1 MNCHCGPKQGD
12 SVRREEGGLLARTVT
27 AQERQAAGA
36 HARGD
41 AAQTRSR
48 YGSAT
53 WLSDRAAT
61 RLPRQA
67 TTACRR
73 ATAKKRGGQRL
84 QLSRARGQQHAATD
98 YGQATRDPADNR
110 DAPTRQPRRAV
121 PRAVTAHRGGS
132 RRRQAA
138 CTNFE
143 AQITTN
149 RAQYRLTQLD
159 YGQEGT
165 KGYS

>member
-67 TTACRR
+67 TTTCRR
-73 ATAKKRGGQRL
+73 ATAKKRGAAAAAIQGERSTACRDRL
-84 QLSRARGQQHAATD
+84 RPSNA
-98 YGQATRDPADNR
+98 
-110 DAPTRQPRRAV
+110 RQPRRAV